1 MLFYFLEK
9 KKEFYAKEKI
19 VLGLDLECFEIWT
32 ITN

>member
-19 VLGLDLECFEIWT
+19 VLGVGSRMFWDL
-32 ITN
+32 NYY